1 MHPDIKK
8 RGFLLLLRK
17 IKINQKLTENLYTV
31 NIGSVEKNEDENKN
45 KNENEKGGGKMKRKE
60 IVCLIFVWLLLI
72 PSLSYSGEID
82 ILVEKLVDKGIL
94 SLGEARAILIE
105 TKEEI
110 RKNLAKGK
118 LEILPKWIQNTK
130 IKGDLRL
137 RYQWEDKHDAPD
149 RHRGRYRF
157 RLGLETK
164 VNRTIKM
171 SAGLA
176 TGGDDARSTNQT
188 MCDGFSTPDIRLDYA
203 YVEWMATSWLV
214 LKAGKIKSIKKLI
227 FRPSDLLWD
236 SDINPEGIS
245 CLLSKKR
252 NNYDLFMNVGFWI
265 LDEEKE
271 AVDPYM
277 WIVQPGI
284 EYKFG
289 KNAHL
294 KLALAG
300 YSFDNVKGATLTNG
314 KNNSGKYNTLEGG
327 VLKYNYNSISPSIE
341 IGFKKPFGGLI
352 PYLTVF
358 GDYVN
363 NPDPSENNN
372 GYLFGIKF
380 GDKKVKRGKWQ
391 VKYMYRYLEK
401 DAWIDIFPDS
411 DAYSGHTDVKGHE
424 FAFTYGV
431 GKNVTL
437 GIDYYYMERIKG
449 IGRKHLLQLDWKI
462 KF

>member
-1 MHPDIKK
+1 VLSKEINCLVFVW
-8 RGFLLLLRK
+8 FLL
-17 IKINQKLTENLYTV
+17 ISNLA
-31 NIGSVEKNEDENKN
+31 
-45 KNENEKGGGKMKRKE
+45 
-60 IVCLIFVWLLLI
+60 
-72 PSLSYSGEID
+72 YSGEID
-82 ILVEKLVDKGIL
+82 ILVEKLVEKGIL

-105 TKEEI
+105 TKEEV
-110 RKNLAKGK
+110 RKDLAKGE
-118 LEILPKWIQNTK
+118 LETLPKWIQNTK

-164 VNRTIKM
+164 VTRTIKVA
-171 SAGLA
+171 AGLA

-188 MCDGFSTPDIRLDYA
+188 FGDGFSTPDIRLDYA
-203 YVEWMATSWLV
+203 YAEWIATSWLI

-245 CLLSKKR
+245 FLLSKKI
-252 NNYDLFMNVGFWI
+252 NHCDLFMNTGFWI
-265 LDEEKE
+265 LDEEKKGT
-271 AVDPYM
+271 ADPYM
-277 WIVQPGI
+277 WVIQPGI
-284 EYKFG
+284 KYKFG
-289 KNAHL
+289 KNVHL

-300 YSFDNVKGATLTNG
+300 YIFDNVKGATLTNG
-314 KNNSGKYNTLEGG
+314 DDESGKYNTLERGL
-327 VLKYNYNSISPSIE
+327 LKYNYNSIAPSIE

-352 PYLTVF
+352 PYLAVF
-358 GDYVN
+358 GDYVH
-363 NPDPSENNN
+363 NPHPSKNNN

-380 GDKKVKRGKWQ
+380 GDKKVKSQRQWQ
-391 VKYMYRYLEK
+391 AKYMYRYLEK

-411 DAYSGHTDVKGHE
+411 DAYSGHTDTKGHE
-424 FAFTYGV
+424 VVFTYGL

-449 IGRKHLLQLDWKI
+449 IGRRHLLQVDWKI